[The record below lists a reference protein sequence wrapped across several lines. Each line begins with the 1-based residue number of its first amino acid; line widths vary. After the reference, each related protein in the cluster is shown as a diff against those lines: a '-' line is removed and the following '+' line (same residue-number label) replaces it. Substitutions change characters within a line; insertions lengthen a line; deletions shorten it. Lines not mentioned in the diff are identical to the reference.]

1 MTDSGQT
8 AGGQTADGR
17 TAAAHTAGGQTAGV
31 PTAGVG
37 TAVGR
42 TRRRFLAAT
51 GGAVGAAAFAT
62 TSRAAAT
69 PSAAGRTVAVLGG
82 GVSGLSAA
90 HELAERGYAVTVY
103 EYHDVLGGKA
113 RSMDVPGTGSGGRK
127 PLPGEHGFR
136 FFPGFYRNLP
146 DTMRRIP
153 FPGNPGGVRGNL
165 RNATEEL
172 FAREAGRPD
181 LHFPLRRLTTPPR
194 LGDLTTTWIRDEVTA
209 ALDTATK
216 LPAHEAAYFANRLL
230 VHLTSCDA
238 RRESEWE
245 ATSWWDF
252 IRAGDFGDEYRILLG
267 IGQTRNLVATRAQE
281 ASTRTVGRV
290 IIEALILWGLLGRGL
305 DGDDADIDRVLN
317 APTSEAWIDP
327 WRAHLTT
334 LGVQFVF
341 SSDVREVLYAD
352 GRVTGVRVTD
362 PDGSRPRTV
371 TADHYVQA
379 MPVEHARRTW
389 GAALRVADPQLARCD
404 ELRTDWMTGIMFYTR
419 RKVPLVHG
427 HVNCLDSP
435 WSVTAIDQAQFWD
448 GRDFAADYG
457 DGTALD
463 CVSAIVSEWDRPGI
477 LYGKPARACT
487 REEIVEECWA
497 QLKDGV
503 NDAGRTLIED
513 ADRVAWF
520 MDPAVTGLGGPD
532 PQNREPL
539 FIHPTGTWH
548 LRPTARTAVPN
559 LFLAGDYV
567 RTDVDLATMEGANES
582 ARRAVNAL
590 LDRDGSDAPRC
601 RVWELY
607 RPPELEPL
615 KRVDEVRFRLGLP
628 NTFDL
633 G

>member
-1 MTDSGQT
+1 MTARHQG
-8 AGGQTADGR
+8 
-17 TAAAHTAGGQTAGV
+17 
-31 PTAGVG
+31 P
-37 TAVGR
+37 
-42 TRRRFLAAT
+42 TRRGLIA
-51 GGAVGAAAFAT
+51 GAGGAAAGAALWPAPVFAEG
-62 TSRAAAT
+62 AA
-69 PSAAGRTVAVLGG
+69 RTRVAVLGG

-90 HELAERGYAVTVY
+90 QELAERGYAVTVH
-103 EYHDVLGGKA
+103 EYYDVLGGKA
-113 RSMDVPGTGSGGRK
+113 RSMDVPGTGTGGRA

-153 FPGNPGGVRGNL
+153 YRDQPGGVRANL

-172 FAREAGRPD
+172 FARQEGRPD
-181 LHFPLRRLTTPPR
+181 LHFPLRRATTPPR
-194 LGDLTTTWIRDEVTA
+194 AGDLTTTWLRDEITA
-209 ALDTATK
+209 ALDTGTR
-216 LPAHEAAYFANRLL
+216 LPAHEVAYFANRLL
-230 VHLTSCDA
+230 VHLASCDA
-238 RRESEWE
+238 RREGEWE
-245 ATSWWDF
+245 AVPWWDF
-252 IRAGDFGDEYRILLG
+252 IRAGDFSEEYRTLLG

-305 DGDDADIDRVLN
+305 DGPDADIDRVLN
-317 APTSEAWIDP
+317 APTTEAWIDP
-327 WRAHLTT
+327 WRAHLAS
-334 LGVQFVF
+334 LGVEFAF
-341 SSDVREVLYAD
+341 SSDVREILYD
-352 GRVTGVRVTD
+352 EGTGRVTGVRVTD
-362 PDGSRPRTV
+362 PDGGGERVV

-379 MPVEHARRTW
+379 MPVEHARPTW
-389 GAALRVADPQLARCD
+389 GPALRAVDPQLARCD
-404 ELRTDWMTGIMFYTR
+404 RLRTDWMTGIMFYVR
-419 RKVPLVHG
+419 RPVPLVHG

-435 WSVTAIDQAQFWD
+435 WAVTAIGQAQFWD

-457 DGTALD
+457 DGRAAD
-463 CVSAIVSEWDRPGI
+463 CISTIVSEWDIPGI
-477 LYGKPARACT
+477 LYGKTARECT

-503 NDAGRTLIED
+503 NDSGRALVED
-513 ADRVAWF
+513 SDRLSWF
-520 MDPAVTGLGGPD
+520 MDPAVTGLGGPS
-532 PQNREPL
+532 PRNREPL

-548 LRPTARTAVPN
+548 NRPTARTAVPN

-590 LDRDGSDAPRC
+590 LDQDGSDAERC
-601 RVWELY
+601 RIWELY

-615 KRVDEVRFRLGLP
+615 KRVDETRFRLGLP

>member
-1 MTDSGQT
+1 MTESGQI

-362 PDGSRPRTV
+362 PNGSRPRTV

-435 WSVTAIDQAQFWD
+435 WSVTAIGQAQFWD